1 MRNSISK
8 KHAFVLAAA
17 AFMAG
22 VAIFSI
28 QSFGQ
33 AGGGTGSGADPAA
46 TAPGGRGGRGG
57 RGNIPDPN
65 AQLTNLALAGT
76 PSTSYVS
83 GDTTLDALNDGVART
98 GNQGLHY
105 GNWPR
110 AGTQWVEYTWPVAI
124 STNKIDVVYWADGA
138 GVQLPSKVRV
148 KYWDGSQYVE
158 VKNPQGLGVD
168 GAGFN
173 TTSFDEVTTTK
184 VRLEMDAAG
193 GNQISTGLNEFRV
206 YDSGKSPAFP
216 PMVTAGIDRLVVE
229 KGRTFLNAVVR
240 DARQGGAAAELAWT
254 KASGPGNVTFAS
266 TTSPVTTA
274 TFDQVGDYVLKL
286 TAKRGE
292 LSNANT
298 VNVKVVKAAPP
309 DDLISVQTLSYKIDS
324 PLWGPR
330 LKSHIVSWIP
340 HCIKQIET
348 PNLQQGGGGLDNF
361 IDAAAKLKGEQGNF
375 RHRGYVFSN
384 AWVHNTVESMCVAL
398 MVDAQGD
405 QQILESQK
413 NMRATLE
420 KWIPIILGA
429 QESDGYMQTAFTLS
443 NRQRWSPQSR
453 GDHEG
458 YTMGYFLESAVAHFS
473 LTKGQDRRLY
483 DAAKKC
489 ADCWVNNIGPAGE
502 LRPDGRPKQ
511 VWYDGH
517 QEMEKALVRFGRMV
531 NEVDGE
537 GKGEK
542 YIKLAKFLLD
552 SRAGGQTYDQS
563 HLPMIQQYEAV
574 GHAVRASYTYA
585 GMAAVLA
592 ETHDLDYQSATLSI
606 WDNIMNKKYY
616 ITGGIG
622 SGETSEGFGP
632 NYSLRNNAY
641 AESCSGSGQ
650 LFFNYNLNLAYHDG
664 KYVDQYEETLYN
676 AILGDTNLAGTVFNY
691 TNPLDSSGGRTAWHA
706 CPCCVGNIPRTL
718 LQLPTWTYAIG
729 NDGLYMNLF
738 VGSTMTVDKFMGTS
752 VEMVQKTNYPWDGK
766 VAVTVNP
773 KESKNFTLHV
783 RVPDRKT
790 SDIYKPTPEVK
801 GLLNLVVNGEKI
813 AAPTI
818 QNGYALITRQWKTGD
833 KIEFEVPM
841 TPQKVKSIDQ
851 VAANRGRIAIKYG
864 PLVYNIE
871 AADGNNLNAQ
881 VDVNAPLSTEWR
893 PDFLEGVMVIKG
905 KFVGGA
911 DLLAIP
917 NYARNNR
924 QGRSIV
930 WMVDDPAAAGANAP
944 AGRRGGGA
952 GEPAPN

>member
-1 MRNSISK
+1 VRNSISK

-28 QSFGQ
+28 GSFGQ
-33 AGGGTGSGADPAA
+33 AGGTGGGTAQG
-46 TAPGGRGGRGG
+46 GGRGGRGG
-57 RGNIPDPN
+57 RGGIADPN
-65 AQLTNLALAGT
+65 AQLINLALAGT
-76 PSTSYVS
+76 PSASYVS
-83 GDTTLDALNDGVART
+83 GDTTLDALNDGAART

-110 AGTQWVEYTWPVAI
+110 SGTQWVEYTWPVAI
-124 STNKIDVVYWADGA
+124 STNKIDVIFWVDGA
-138 GVQLPSKVRV
+138 GIHLPARVRV
-148 KYWDGSQYVE
+148 KFWDGSEYVE
-158 VKNPQGLGVD
+158 VSNAQGLGV
-168 GAGFN
+168 GGEGFN

-184 VRLEMDAAG
+184 IRLEMDAAG
-193 GNQISTGLNEFRV
+193 GNQISTGINEFRV

-216 PMVTAGIDRLVVE
+216 PKVAAGVDRLVVQN
-229 KGRTFLNAVVR
+229 GRTFLSGAVR
-240 DARQGGAAAELAWT
+240 DLRPGPGMELSWS

-266 TTSPVTTA
+266 AASPVTTA
-274 TFDQVGDYVLKL
+274 TLDQPGDYVLAL
-286 TAKRGE
+286 TARRGE
-292 LSNANT
+292 LSNSST
-298 VNVKVVKAAPP
+298 VKVKVVPP
-309 DDLISVQTLSYKIDS
+309 MPADALAFTQTNDYTLDS

-340 HCIKQIET
+340 HCIEQIET
-348 PNLQQGGGGLDNF
+348 PNLRQGAGGLDNF
-361 IDAAAKLKGEQGNF
+361 IDAARKLRGESAPL
-375 RHRGYVFSN
+375 HRGYWFSN
-384 AWVHNTVESMCVAL
+384 AWVYNILESMCVAQTVK
-398 MVDAQGD
+398 MDDAQV
-405 QQILESQK
+405 IASQK
-413 NMRATLE
+413 AMLQTID
-420 KWIPIILGA
+420 KWIPIILAA
-429 QESDGYMQTAFTLS
+429 QEPDGYIQTCFTLGHPDDAARKARDP
-443 NRQRWSPQSR
+443 NWVRKHWSPETR
-453 GDHEG
+453 ADHEG
-458 YTMGYFLESAVAHFS
+458 YVMGYFLESAVAHFAM
-473 LTKGQDRRLY
+473 TKGADRRLY

-489 ADCWVNNIGPAGE
+489 ADCWVSNIGPEPG
-502 LRPDGRPKQ
+502 KK

-517 QEMEKALVRFGRMV
+517 QEMEKALVRFGRLV
-531 NEVDGE
+531 NEVE
-537 GKGEK
+537 GSKAGEK

-552 SRAGGQTYDQS
+552 SRAGGSTYDQS
-563 HLPMIQQYEAV
+563 HLPIIQQYEAV

-616 ITGGIG
+616 LTGGIG

-650 LFFNYNLNLAYHDG
+650 LFFNYNLNLAYHDA
-664 KYVDQYEETLYN
+664 KFVDQYEETLYN

-691 TNPLDSSGGRTAWHA
+691 TNPLDSTGGRTAWHN

-718 LQLPTWTYAIG
+718 LQLPTWTYATG
-729 NDGLYMNLF
+729 ADGLYMNLF

-773 KESKNFTLHV
+773 RESKSFALHV

-801 GLLNLVVNGEKI
+801 GLLNLAVNGEKI
-813 AAPTI
+813 ANPTI
-818 QNGYALITRQWKTGD
+818 QNGYAVITRQWKTGD

-881 VDVNAPLSTEWR
+881 VDVNAPLTTEWR
-893 PDFLEGVMVIKG
+893 PDFLGGVMVIKG

-930 WMVDDPAAAGANAP
+930 WMVDDPAAAGAGGGT
-944 AGRRGGGA
+944 GRRGGGA